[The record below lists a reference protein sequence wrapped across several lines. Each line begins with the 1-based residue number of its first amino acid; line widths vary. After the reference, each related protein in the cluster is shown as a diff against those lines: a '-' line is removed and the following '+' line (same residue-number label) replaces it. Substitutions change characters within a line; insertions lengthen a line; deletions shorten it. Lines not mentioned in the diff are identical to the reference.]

1 MRKIWSIAISVVL
14 ITIATIGAFSYPSF
28 AARPSPEP
36 DWLGEI
42 RRKLDMSYAYEII
55 ETLGSFKTCD
65 LGFRTA
71 GTDAEH
77 AASEYVYE
85 EMLAMGLTDAAMEAV
100 PVHAWDFRGA
110 SLTLHGPTEEQDY
123 TMPAS
128 AFAGSPGTP
137 TDGITEELV
146 WVGKGFKGDYE
157 GMDVTG
163 KIVLANWQGFYM
175 WPNCMA
181 FEATLHGAAGI
192 VVATIDSMYG
202 NTEGAMMSF
211 DGLMNPD
218 WMVPLICIPN
228 DEGRELMDRLLTGE
242 KITATMKSDITVDK
256 NGTGYNVVGYLP
268 SERYGTPA
276 DEFVILGDHLDGYF
290 EAAMD
295 DAAGVAALL
304 TIAKAFVQSGYKPDR
319 TIIFIAHCA
328 EEYGI
333 TNTYFDW
340 CYGAWYSITHL
351 HPEWPGRSVGFMC
364 FELMGMA
371 GLPLVMNF
379 APELYNLANR
389 VLARNRDLLPYGWQ
403 LTPRAHTWADHW
415 TYSAAGVPGMEF
427 LTTNDWWDSY
437 VYHTQFDTISMID
450 FNYLEMLFK
459 VFVDM
464 ALEFDRSAI
473 VPWKFEIMAK
483 ALWKKMDL
491 RQNKDIG
498 YALEMYEKYGINPNV
513 NFIPTLDK
521 AELYLE
527 KAHALDAWLKT
538 VDPADAS
545 KVNAALMNLTKTLDT
560 TMISISVW
568 EDDWFPHEQSLL
580 DAIQMER
587 CIEILDKTTVT
598 DNDISDAMW
607 ELNWVGIIWYYDYL
621 SKLDYLDQIE
631 MLSGTKV
638 KSWGEQTH
646 LLPIVDPW
654 DEYDDLASM
663 LYQEPNQTLVDAIVE
678 RLQSKLT
685 THAIVNLETALAS
698 MSTCLDSAILQI
710 DTIMSL

>member
-1 MRKIWSIAISVVL
+1 MRKTWSIV
-14 ITIATIGAFSYPSF
+14 IAVMLVTTTTMGAFSYPSF
-28 AARPSPEP
+28 AARPGPEP
-36 DWLGEI
+36 DWLSAI
-42 RRKLDMSYAYEII
+42 RGNLSMSYAYEII

-65 LGFRTA
+65 LGFRPA

-77 AASEYVYE
+77 AASEYVYK
-85 EMLAMGLTDAAMEAV
+85 EMVAMELTDVTMEPV

-110 SLTLHGPTEEQDY
+110 SLTVHGPTNKQDY

-128 AFAGSPGTP
+128 AFGGSPGTP
-137 TDGITEELV
+137 KKGITGELV
-146 WVGKGFKGDYE
+146 WLGNGFNRDYE
-157 GMDVTG
+157 GVDVTG

-228 DEGRELMDRLLTGE
+228 DEGRALMDRLLAGE

-256 NGTGYNVVGYLP
+256 KGTGYNVVGYLP
-268 SERYGTPA
+268 SERYGTPE
-276 DEFVILGDHLDGYF
+276 DEFVILGDHLDAWF
-290 EAAMD
+290 EGAMD
-295 DAAGVAALL
+295 DASGVAAML
-304 TIAKAFVQSGYKPDR
+304 TIAKAFVESRYGPNR

-333 TNTYFDW
+333 TDTYYDW
-340 CYGAWYSITHL
+340 CYGAWYAITRA
-351 HPEWPGRSVGFMC
+351 HPEWAGRSVGFMC

-379 APELYNLANR
+379 APELYNIVNR

-437 VYHTQFDTISMID
+437 IYHTQFDTISIID
-450 FNYLEMLFK
+450 FDYLEMLFK

-473 VPWKFEIMAK
+473 APWVFQTMARDLWEI
-483 ALWKKMDL
+483 LNPKK
-491 RQNKDIG
+491 NKDIT
-498 YALEMYEKYGINPNV
+498 YAREIYQKYGIDPDV
-513 NFIPTLDK
+513 NFTPTLEK
-521 AELYLE
+521 AVLYLE
-527 KAHALDAWLKT
+527 KAQALDDWLNT
-538 VDPADAS
+538 VDSADA
-545 KVNAALMNLTKTLDT
+545 KEVNAALMNLTKTLDT

-580 DAIQMER
+580 DLIYMER
-587 CIEILDKTTVT
+587 CIEILEKPTVT
-598 DNDISDAMW
+598 DNDVSDAMW
-607 ELNWVGIIWYYDYL
+607 ELNWVGIVWYYDYL
-621 SKLDYLDQIE
+621 SELDYRDQIE

-638 KSWGEQTH
+638 ESWGEQTH

-663 LYQEPNQTLVDAIVE
+663 LFQEPNPTLVDDILV
-678 RLQSKLT
+678 RLQSKLVHNAT
-685 THAIVNLETALAS
+685 VNLETAFAS
-698 MSTCLDSAILQI
+698 MSACLDSAISQT
-710 DTIMSL
+710 DTTMSL

>member
-1 MRKIWSIAISVVL
+1 MRKIWSIALVVML
-14 ITIATIGAFSYPSF
+14 ITVATIGAFSYPSF
-28 AARPSPEP
+28 AASPRPKP
-36 DWLGEI
+36 DWLSKI
-42 RRKLDMSYAYEII
+42 RGNLDMRYAKGVIQ
-55 ETLGSFKTCD
+55 TLGSFKTSD
-65 LGFRTA
+65 LGFRPA

-77 AASEYVYE
+77 AASEYVYK
-85 EMLAMGLTDAAMEAV
+85 EMVAMGLTDVTMEPV

-110 SLTLHGPTEEQDY
+110 SLTVHGKTRKQAY

-128 AFAGSPGTP
+128 AFGGSPGTP
-137 TDGITEELV
+137 KEGITGELV
-146 WVGKGFKGDYE
+146 WLGNGFNRNYE
-157 GMDVTG
+157 GVDVTG

-175 WPNCMA
+175 WSNCMA

-202 NTEGAMMSF
+202 KTEGAMMSF

-228 DEGRELMDRLLTGE
+228 NEGRKLMDRLLTGE
-242 KITATMKSDITVDK
+242 KITVTMKSDITVDK
-256 NGTGYNVVGYLP
+256 KGTGYNVVGYLP
-268 SERYGTPA
+268 SERYGTLE
-276 DEFVILGDHLDGYF
+276 DEFLILGDHLDAWF
-290 EAAMD
+290 EGAMD
-295 DAAGVAALL
+295 DASGVAAML
-304 TIAKAFVQSGYKPDR
+304 TIAKAFVKSGYKPNR
-319 TIIFIAHCA
+319 TIIFIGHCA

-333 TNTYFDW
+333 TDTYYDW
-340 CYGAWYSITHL
+340 CYGAWYAITQA
-351 HPEWPGRSVGFMC
+351 HPEWVGRSVGFMC
-364 FELMGMA
+364 FELMGMK

-379 APELYNLANR
+379 APELYNLVNR
-389 VLARNRDLLPYGWQ
+389 VLARNRALLPYGWT

-437 VYHTQFDTISMID
+437 IYHTQFDTISIID

-473 VPWKFEIMAK
+473 APWVFQTMARD
-483 ALWKKMDL
+483 LWETL
-491 RQNKDIG
+491 NPEWNKDIT
-498 YALEMYEKYGINPNV
+498 YALEIYKKHGINPDV
-513 NFIPTLDK
+513 FMSTLKK
-521 AELYLE
+521 AELYLK
-527 KAHALDAWLKT
+527 KAQALDDWLTT
-538 VDPADAS
+538 VDPAYAS
-545 KVNAALMNLTKTLDT
+545 EVNTALMNLTKTLDT

-580 DAIQMER
+580 DVIQMER

-598 DNDISDAMW
+598 EDDVSDAMW
-607 ELNWVGIIWYYDYL
+607 ELNWVGIVWYYDYL

-654 DEYDDLASM
+654 DEYADLASM
-663 LYQEPNQTLVDAIVE
+663 LYQEPNQTLVGNIVE
-678 RLQSKLT
+678 RLESKLT
-685 THAIVNLETALAS
+685 DHAIDNLETALAS
-698 MSTCLDSAILQI
+698 MSTCLDSAISQI
-710 DTIMSL
+710 DTIMPL